1 MSVIL
6 KDLQT
11 GKILILTKGADSVIE
26 ELLSPGQEFT
36 LISVMQFVE
45 DYANSGL
52 RTLLLAQKE
61 ISQSDYD
68 KWSHEYK
75 VASTCLEK
83 REESL
88 ASLYCKIEQ
97 DLHLVGST
105 AIEDK
110 L

>member
-1 MSVIL
+1 M
-6 KDLQT
+6 
-11 GKILILTKGADSVIE
+11 TKGADSVIE
-26 ELLSPGQEFT
+26 ELLAPGQEFT
-36 LISVMQFVE
+36 LISVMQYVE

-61 ISQSDYD
+61 LSQSDYD
-68 KWSHEYK
+68 QWSHEYSI
-75 VASTCLEK
+75 ASTRLEK

-88 ASLYCKIEQ
+88 SSLYAKVEQ
-97 DLHLVGST
+97 DLYLVGST